1 MSDVRKLPAVAE
13 RVETGTVQFG
23 DDWPGVFLRGDYAG
37 PMAFYLEL
45 MFERL
50 EKLDRAEQMKIIGD
64 PMIKLNL
71 KGLVRVLQN
80 SDVRNH
86 KETTP
91 SQTALKVEAAFQEAA
106 LKVKHDRDCDANDGS
121 ICFCGYSQQQEEKA
135 AKQAKEQ
142 DPSAW

>member
-45 MFERL
+45 MLERL

-71 KGLVRVLQN
+71 KGLVHVLQN

-86 KETTP
+86 AIDKTCSCKHNLDEHDERGCRAIEKTGCCGLEMCQCNFTG
-91 SQTALKVEAAFQEAA
+91 T
-106 LKVKHDRDCDANDGS
+106 KVK
-121 ICFCGYSQQQEEKA
+121 
-135 AKQAKEQ
+135 
-142 DPSAW
+142 DPSTW